1 MTETNE
7 LVALVTGSTA
17 GIGKAIA
24 LHLAREGYRIVLN
37 GRREQD
43 AIAPLIREIEAAN
56 GRAGSTR
63 YIRGDIGEHSTRSA
77 LATAID
83 QRGALDVLVNNAAIS
98 TRERKDILELSE
110 EELAHLLK
118 INLVAPFLLTTTL
131 IPFMQSTDR
140 LRYIINISSISAYTA
155 SVTRADYC
163 ISKAGLSMMT
173 QLFALR
179 LAPENIRVFELRP
192 GIIETDM
199 TKPVKEK
206 YDKLILDGLLP
217 IARWGTPEDVARAVI
232 GIVRGYHPYSTGS
245 VINID
250 GGFHLRSL

>member
-24 LHLAREGYRIVLN
+24 LHLAREGYRIILN

-56 GRAGSTR
+56 GRAGSTS
-63 YIRGDIGEHSTRSA
+63 YIRGDIGEHATRSA
-77 LATAID
+77 LASAIEG
-83 QRGALDVLVNNAAIS
+83 GALDVLVNNAAIS
-98 TRERKDILELSE
+98 TRERRDILELSE
-110 EELAHLLK
+110 EELDHLLR
-118 INLVAPFLLTTTL
+118 INLIAPFLLTTTL

-179 LAPENIRVFELRP
+179 LAQENIRVFEMRP

-250 GGFHLRSL
+250 GGFHLRRL

>member
-24 LHLAREGYRIVLN
+24 LHLAQEGYRIILN

-56 GRAGSTR
+56 GHAGSTR
-63 YIRGDIGEHSTRSA
+63 YIRGDIGEQSTRSA
-77 LATAID
+77 LANGIEG
-83 QRGALDVLVNNAAIS
+83 GALDVLVNNAAVS
-98 TRERKDILELSE
+98 TRGRKDILELSE
-110 EELAHLLK
+110 EELAHLLR
-118 INLVAPFLLTTTL
+118 INLIAPFLLTTTL
-131 IPFMQSTDR
+131 IPFMQSNDR

-179 LAPENIRVFELRP
+179 LAQENIRVFEMRP

-206 YDKLILDGLLP
+206 YDKLILGGLLP